1 MKQKLKSAAST
12 TGSAIKKGG
21 STVAKGAK
29 KVGGWFGGW
38 IRWIIYAI
46 IAMAIILVIA
56 FNRVKPKGKKIE
68 EESIIELFIKDQITS
83 VEYIRNKIVVAF
95 KDSSKF
101 NPESL
106 KDFGATGINIIG
118 DKIKFYFDNDQT
130 TKKVYDNLKKH
141 ISIYLAL
148 FIILINLN
156 Y

>member
-1 MKQKLKSAAST
+1 MVEYSFDEAFELLEKNLT
-12 TGSAIKKGG
+12 N
-21 STVAKGAK
+21 AK
-29 KVGGWFGGW
+29 KNLET
-38 IRWIIYAI
+38 YSKD
-46 IAMAIILVIA
+46 L
-56 FNRVKPKGKKIE
+56 E
-68 EESIIELFIKDQITS
+68 FIKDQITS

-141 ISIYLAL
+141 IS
-148 FIILINLN
+148 
-156 Y
+156 

>member
-1 MKQKLKSAAST
+1 MSILD
-12 TGSAIKKGG
+12 
-21 STVAKGAK
+21 
-29 KVGGWFGGW
+29 
-38 IRWIIYAI
+38 IIFYIVLPI

-68 EESIIELFIKDQITS
+68 EESIIKLFIKDQITS

-141 ISIYLAL
+141 ISD
-148 FIILINLN
+148 
-156 Y
+156 